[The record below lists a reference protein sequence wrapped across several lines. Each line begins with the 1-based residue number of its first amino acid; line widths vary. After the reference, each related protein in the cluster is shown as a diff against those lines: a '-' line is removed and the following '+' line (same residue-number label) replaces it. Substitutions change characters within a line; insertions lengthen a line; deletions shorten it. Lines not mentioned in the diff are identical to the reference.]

1 MSVVGA
7 RRGSLIDIWQLA
19 TGKRQQKYV
28 VSTSN
33 RVVINFECGAPTKKK
48 TRGAHTARRTCCTH
62 LDARTAELQQAARQ
76 CSGGTLERPSQVVV
90 DLRQTFHLFASASTC
105 HRLLK
110 VAPEGPFGEAFSRC
124 GYDHLKIDCLK
135 LLAVAVAAVDVVAA
149 VAACNKRQSPAQSQ
163 TVRFIAM
170 ENC

>member
-33 RVVINFECGAPTKKK
+33 RVVINFKCGAPTKKK
-48 TRGAHTARRTCCTH
+48 TRGAQAARRTCCTH
-62 LDARTAELQQAARQ
+62 LDARTAEQQAARQ

-110 VAPEGPFGEAFSRC
+110 VAPEGPVGEAFSRC

-135 LLAVAVAAVDVVAA
+135 LLAVAVAVAA

>member
-1 MSVVGA
+1 MGHP
-7 RRGSLIDIWQLA
+7 RK
-19 TGKRQQKYV
+19 T
-28 VSTSN
+28 
-33 RVVINFECGAPTKKK
+33 KK
-48 TRGAHTARRTCCTH
+48 TRGAHAARRTCCTH

-110 VAPEGPFGEAFSRC
+110 VAPEGLFGEAFSRC

>member
-1 MSVVGA
+1 M
-7 RRGSLIDIWQLA
+7 
-19 TGKRQQKYV
+19 

-33 RVVINFECGAPTKKK
+33 RVVINFECGAPTKKQEE
-48 TRGAHTARRTCCTH
+48 RTCCTH
-62 LDARTAELQQAARQ
+62 LDARTAEQQAEQAVQRRQ

-135 LLAVAVAAVDVVAA
+135 LLAVAVAAVVVVAA